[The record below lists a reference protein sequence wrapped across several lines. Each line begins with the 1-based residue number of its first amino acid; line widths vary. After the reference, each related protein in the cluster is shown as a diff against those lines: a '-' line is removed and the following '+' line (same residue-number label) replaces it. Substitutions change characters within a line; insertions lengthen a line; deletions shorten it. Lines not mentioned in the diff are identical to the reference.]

1 MKWRK
6 KIENDNQ
13 ENVKVFKTLETV
25 QIFDD
30 VWVKEDNKLYDA
42 WVCNKTNGIITVVV
56 NNDVLEEQ
64 TFHIKRPLNV
74 SVLKENNKVL
84 MLEKEAII

>member
-13 ENVKVFKTLETV
+13 ENLKVFKTLETV

-30 VWVKEDNKLYDA
+30 V
-42 WVCNKTNGIITVVV
+42 
-56 NNDVLEEQ
+56 
-64 TFHIKRPLNV
+64 
-74 SVLKENNKVL
+74 
-84 MLEKEAII
+84 